1 VKTIK
6 TAPKDTTNDIC
17 RAEDSLKETEASIGE
32 TTSDTLLLIEQ
43 GDTSIHPPR
52 GCLKLII
59 PSNKAFTHRGFNRYC
74 TTRTQGKD
82 E

>member
-1 VKTIK
+1 MKTIK
-6 TAPKDTTNDIC
+6 TAPKDTTNDIG

-52 GCLKLII
+52 GCLKFIT
-59 PSNKAFTHRGFNRYC
+59 PRNKAFTQRDFNRYC
-74 TTRTQGKD
+74 IART
-82 E
+82 